1 MGFIRTF
8 ADPGVYIH
16 FHDQDLIILVI
27 YVDDTLFM
35 GSNRTYLKLK
45 KAEFMK
51 KWEYRDLGEAK
62 EYLGMW
68 ITRDHIKKTLK
79 LDQIS
84 YAEKV
89 IKHFKL
95 DNAKVA
101 RTPLPS
107 SYNPL
112 PNSTQST
119 SDLHIRYQSI
129 IGSLLYIML
138 GTCPDIA
145 QAVIKMSQFSSN
157 PMEDH
162 LQKAL
167 YIVHYLIGT
176 KTLCI
181 KYDGASKTGFMAYSD
196 TDWAGDYETRRSTSG
211 YAIFLGDGIVS
222 WLSRRQRKITLS
234 STEAE
239 YIGMTEAA
247 KQLSW
252 IRNLLSELKFK
263 LPAIPL
269 LVDNQGA
276 MFLASNPAQE
286 GRTKHIE
293 ILEHYIR
300 ECVHDGKIK
309 LYYIPTDKQVAD
321 TFTKNLTWQ

>member
-1 MGFIRTF
+1 MGFICNF
-8 ADPGVYIH
+8 AEPGVYIH
-16 FHDQDLIILVI
+16 FHDQDLIILV

-51 KWEYRDLGEAK
+51 KWECRDLGEAK
-62 EYLGMW
+62 EYLGMR

-101 RTPLPS
+101 QTPLPS
-107 SYNPL
+107 GYNPR

-119 SDLHIRYQSI
+119 SNLYIHYQSV

-138 GTCPDIA
+138 GTRPDIA
-145 QAVIKMSQFSSN
+145 QAVIKISQFSSN
-157 PMEDH
+157 PTENH

-167 YIVHYLIGT
+167 YIVRYLIGT

-181 KYDGASKTGFMAYSD
+181 KYVR
-196 TDWAGDYETRRSTSG
+196 WC
-211 YAIFLGDGIVS
+211 
-222 WLSRRQRKITLS
+222 Q
-234 STEAE
+234 
-239 YIGMTEAA
+239 
-247 KQLSW
+247 
-252 IRNLLSELKFK
+252 
-263 LPAIPL
+263 
-269 LVDNQGA
+269 
-276 MFLASNPAQE
+276 
-286 GRTKHIE
+286 
-293 ILEHYIR
+293 
-300 ECVHDGKIK
+300 
-309 LYYIPTDKQVAD
+309 
-321 TFTKNLTWQ
+321 